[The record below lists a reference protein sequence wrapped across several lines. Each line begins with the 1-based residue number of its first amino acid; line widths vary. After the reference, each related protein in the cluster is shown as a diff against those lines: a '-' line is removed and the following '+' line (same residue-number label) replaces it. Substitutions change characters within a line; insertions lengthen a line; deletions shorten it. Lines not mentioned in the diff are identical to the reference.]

1 MAAPRALVR
10 NAADEQQV
18 KSAARAELRGRDL
31 ELAELRDL
39 LARPEFGRLLWRV
52 LAQTFYS
59 ESTFSSDALLMAARS
74 GARNVGLWL
83 QAECEAADPHA
94 MTRLLLEALQTARDH
109 EATLTASQL
118 RSAFDPS
125 EDPDAA

>member
-31 ELAELRDL
+31 ELAELRAL
-39 LARPEFGRLLWRV
+39 LARPEFGRLFWR
-52 LAQTFYS
+52 LLEQTFYT
-59 ESTFSSDALLMAARS
+59 ETTFSSDPLLMAARS

-83 QAECEAADPHA
+83 QAECEAADAGA
-94 MTRLLLEALQTARDH
+94 MTRLLLEAMQTARAH
-109 EATLTASQL
+109 EATTVASQI
-118 RSAFDPS
+118 RSAFADP
-125 EDPDAA
+125 EDSDE